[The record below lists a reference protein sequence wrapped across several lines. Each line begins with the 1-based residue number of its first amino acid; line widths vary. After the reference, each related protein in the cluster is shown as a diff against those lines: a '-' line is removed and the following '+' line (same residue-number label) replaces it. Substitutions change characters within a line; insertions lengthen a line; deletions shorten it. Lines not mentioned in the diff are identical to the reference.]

1 MPRSITTWYSE
12 LMSAIKQ
19 HDDVLIRTM
28 PPQGT
33 DMWHT
38 EFDPGWGGTEGEPFT
53 AWGRDRVYFPL
64 SYDGSEWIGS
74 APRNPSF
81 EKLSHQGGG

>member
-12 LMSAIKQ
+12 LIRAIKKN
-19 HDDVLIRTM
+19 DDVLIRAQPPLGTTM
-28 PPQGT
+28 W
-33 DMWHT
+33 DE
-38 EFDPGWGGTEGEPFT
+38 EFDPGFGSTNGQPFT

-64 SYDGSEWIGS
+64 SYDGAEWIGS